1 MTHLHKGPDHVAR
14 TTISSG
20 AADDGPAQVGKAMVI
35 VPRRKTGRWVTALVV
50 LAVVAYLVY
59 SFAASP
65 NIAWP
70 TVLTYLTWPTILQGA
85 GYTVVLTI
93 ATQAAGIIGGILLA
107 TMRLSG
113 NVVFKAIASG
123 YIWFFRGT
131 PLLIQIIFWFNI
143 AIVFPRLG
151 IGIPF
156 TNIGLSVPT
165 NSLVTATV
173 AAFLALGLN
182 EAAYMAEIVRGGIMS
197 VDRGQTEA
205 AQSIGMRP
213 LQAFMS
219 IILPQTIR
227 VILPATGNQF
237 IGMLKSTSL
246 VSVIAA
252 PDLMTNA
259 QNIYSQNY
267 LTVELLIV
275 AAIWYLIMTTIATL
289 VQSRIER
296 RYNVSLSGT
305 SRESRVVRAI
315 TARIRTVRTN
325 S

>member
-1 MTHLHKGPDHVAR
+1 MQPPTKPDDSPRA
-14 TTISSG
+14 TSS
-20 AADDGPAQVGKAMVI
+20 ADNDASEALVI
-35 VPRRKTGRWVTALVV
+35 VPRRRVGTWILALVV
-50 LAVVAYLVY
+50 LLAVVYVVY
-59 SFAASP
+59 SFATSP
-65 NIAWP
+65 NISWS
-70 TVLTYLTWPTILQGA
+70 VVRQYLTWGTILKGVRFTVLLTLATQGA
-85 GYTVVLTI
+85 GV
-93 ATQAAGIIGGILLA
+93 IGGIVLA
-107 TMRLSG
+107 SMRLSG
-113 NVVFKAIASG
+113 NIVFQAISSA

-143 AIVFPRLG
+143 AIVFPRVHV
-151 IGIPF
+151 GIPF
-156 TNIGLSVPT
+156 TGVEWNATT
-165 NSLVTATV
+165 NSVVTATL
-173 AAFLALGLN
+173 AAFLALALN

-197 VDRGQTEA
+197 LDRGQTEA

-213 LQAFMS
+213 LQAFMY
-219 IILPQTIR
+219 IILPQTVR

-275 AAIWYLIMTTIATL
+275 ASIWYLIMTTIATL
-289 VQSRIER
+289 IQSRIER
-296 RYNVSLSGT
+296 RYNVSLVGGNRQ
-305 SRESRVVRAI
+305 SRLLRAV
-315 TARIRTVRTN
+315 TDRLARQN

>member
-1 MTHLHKGPDHVAR
+1 MTHPSTSPNDMAHTTEDGDIPAR
-14 TTISSG
+14 SR
-20 AADDGPAQVGKAMVI
+20 APMVV
-35 VPRRKTGRWVTALVV
+35 VPQRRIGRWILAFIVLVV
-50 LAVVAYLVY
+50 TLFTVY

-70 TVLTYLTWPTILQGA
+70 TVLRYLTWPTIIQGA
-85 GYTVVLTI
+85 GYTVVLTF
-93 ATQAAGIIGGILLA
+93 ATQLAGTIGGIVLA
-107 TMRLSG
+107 TMRLSK
-113 NVVFKAIASG
+113 NPVFQAIASA

-151 IGIPF
+151 ISIPF
-156 TNIGLSVPT
+156 TNIGWTADT
-165 NSLVTATV
+165 NAIVTATA
-173 AAFLALGLN
+173 AAFLALALN

-213 LQAFMS
+213 LPAFML

-237 IGMLKSTSL
+237 IGMLKATSL

-275 AAIWYLIMTTIATL
+275 AAIWYLIMTTIATFI
-289 VQSRIER
+289 QSRIER
-296 RYNVSLSGT
+296 RYNVSLSGGN
-305 SRESRVVRAI
+305 RESRVVKALMDRLG
-315 TARIRTVRTN
+315 RQK

>member
-1 MTHLHKGPDHVAR
+1 MHPR
-14 TTISSG
+14 TKPEDVREATR
-20 AADDGPAQVGKAMVI
+20 PANSDVSEALII
-35 VPRRKTGRWVTALVV
+35 VPRRRVGRWILA
-50 LAVVAYLVY
+50 LAVLTAVVYVVY

-65 NIAWP
+65 NINWP
-70 TVLTYLTWPTILQGA
+70 VVRHYLTARTIIQGARYTIL
-85 GYTVVLTI
+85 LTL
-93 ATQAAGIIGGILLA
+93 ATQAAGIIGGIILA
-107 TMRLSG
+107 SMRLSK
-113 NVVFKAIASG
+113 NVVFQSISSA

-131 PLLIQIIFWFNI
+131 PLLIQIIFWYNI
-143 AIVFPRLG
+143 AIVFPRVRL
-151 IGIPF
+151 GIPF
-156 TNIGLSVPT
+156 TGIQWSEST
-165 NSLVTATV
+165 NTLVTATL

-182 EAAYMAEIVRGGIMS
+182 EAAYMAEIVRGGIIS

-213 LQAFMS
+213 LQAFMF

-246 VSVIAA
+246 VSIIAA

-275 AAIWYLIMTTIATL
+275 AALWYLVMTTVATL
-289 VQSRIER
+289 IQSRIER
-296 RYNVSLSGT
+296 RYNVSLVGRNRQ
-305 SRESRVVRAI
+305 SRLARAV
-315 TARIRTVRTN
+315 TARLNRQN

>member
-1 MTHLHKGPDHVAR
+1 MTHLHKGPNNVAR
-14 TTISSG
+14 TTISSDN
-20 AADDGPAQVGKAMVI
+20 ANEASPHASEAMAI
-35 VPRRKTGRWVTALVV
+35 VPRRQTGRWILAIVV
-50 LAVVAYLVY
+50 LAVVTYVVY

-70 TVLTYLTWPTILQGA
+70 TVVTYLTWPTILRGA

-113 NVVFKAIASG
+113 NLVFQAIASA

-143 AIVFPRLG
+143 AIVFPR
-151 IGIPF
+151 IGISIPF
-156 TNIGLSVPT
+156 AGIDWTAST
-165 NSLVTATV
+165 NSIVTATV

-213 LQAFMS
+213 LRAFTS

-259 QNIYSQNY
+259 QNIYAQNY

-275 AAIWYLIMTTIATL
+275 AAIWYLIMTTIAT
-289 VQSRIER
+289 VIQSRIER
-296 RYNVSLSGT
+296 RYNVSLSGR
-305 SRESRVVRAI
+305 SRESRVVKVI
-315 TARIRTVRTN
+315 TDRIRIVRSN
-325 S
+325 F

>member
-1 MTHLHKGPDHVAR
+1 MNQTDTHLGWRNSRA
-14 TTISSG
+14 SG
-20 AADDGPAQVGKAMVI
+20 GSPEAMQV
-35 VPRRKTGRWVTALVV
+35 VPRRRTGRWVLALVV
-50 LAVVAYLVY
+50 FAIAAFIIA

-65 NIAWP
+65 NISWP
-70 TVLTYLTWPTILQGA
+70 VVLEYMVWPSILEGA
-85 GYTVVLTI
+85 VYTVVLTI
-93 ATQAAGIIGGILLA
+93 ATQAAGTVGGVILA

-113 NVVFKAIASG
+113 NVVLQAIASA

-143 AIVFPRLG
+143 AIVFPRIG
-151 IGIPF
+151 VGIPF
-156 TNIGLSVPT
+156 TDIEWSVST
-165 NSLVTATV
+165 NVVVTVTV

-197 VDRGQTEA
+197 VDKGQSEA
-205 AQSIGMRP
+205 AQSLGMRP
-213 LQAFMS
+213 LRAFMS

-252 PDLMTNA
+252 PDLMTRA
-259 QNIYSQNY
+259 QDIYSQNY

-275 AAIWYLIMTTIATL
+275 AAAWYLIMTTIATAI
-289 VQSRIER
+289 QSRIER
-296 RYNVSLSGT
+296 RYNVSLVGSSPESGL
-305 SRESRVVRAI
+305 VRAV
-315 TARIRTVRTN
+315 TGRIRLPRAAR
-325 S
+325 

>member
-1 MTHLHKGPDHVAR
+1 MKRLDMNLEGAGGHAP
-14 TTISSG
+14 SS
-20 AADDGPAQVGKAMVI
+20 PREAMEI
-35 VPRRKTGRWVTALVV
+35 VPRRRIGRWVLASAV
-50 LAVVAYLVY
+50 LAVTAFVVY

-65 NIAWP
+65 NISWP
-70 TVLTYLTWPTILQGA
+70 VVLEYMVWPSILEGA
-85 GYTVVLTI
+85 VYTVVLTI
-93 ATQAAGIIGGILLA
+93 ATQAAGTVGGVILA

-113 NVVFKAIASG
+113 NVVLQSIAAAF
-123 YIWFFRGT
+123 IWFFRGT

-151 IGIPF
+151 VGDWSVS
-156 TNIGLSVPT
+156 TNEV
-165 NSLVTATV
+165 VTVTV

-197 VDRGQTEA
+197 VDMGQTEA
-205 AQSIGMRP
+205 AQSLGMRP
-213 LQAFMS
+213 LRAFMS

-252 PDLMTNA
+252 PDLMTRA
-259 QNIYSQNY
+259 QDIYSQNY

-275 AAIWYLIMTTIATL
+275 AAAWYLIMTSIATAI
-289 VQSRIER
+289 QSRIER
-296 RYNVSLSGT
+296 RYNVSLTAGS
-305 SRESRVVRAI
+305 SPESRFVRVLTGAI
-315 TARIRTVRTN
+315 RLPRSAR
-325 S
+325 

>member
-1 MTHLHKGPDHVAR
+1 MKRLD
-14 TTISSG
+14 INLEG
-20 AADDGPAQVGKAMVI
+20 AGNHAPSPPREAMEI
-35 VPRRKTGRWVTALVV
+35 VPRRRIGRWVLASAV
-50 LAVVAYLVY
+50 LAVTAFVVY

-65 NIAWP
+65 NISWP
-70 TVLTYLTWPTILQGA
+70 VVLEYMVWPSILEGA
-85 GYTVVLTI
+85 VYTVVLTI
-93 ATQAAGIIGGILLA
+93 ATQAAGTVGGVILA

-113 NVVFKAIASG
+113 NVVLQSIAAAF
-123 YIWFFRGT
+123 IWFFRGT

-151 IGIPF
+151 MGDWSVS
-156 TNIGLSVPT
+156 TNDV
-165 NSLVTATV
+165 VTVTV

-197 VDRGQTEA
+197 VDKGQTEA
-205 AQSIGMRP
+205 AQSLGMRP
-213 LQAFMS
+213 LRAFMS

-252 PDLMTNA
+252 PDLMTRA
-259 QNIYSQNY
+259 QDIYSQNY

-275 AAIWYLIMTTIATL
+275 AAAWYLIMTSIATAI
-289 VQSRIER
+289 QSRIER
-296 RYNVSLSGT
+296 RYNVSLAAGS
-305 SRESRVVRAI
+305 SPESRFVRVLTGAI
-315 TARIRTVRTN
+315 RLPRSAR
-325 S
+325 

>member
-1 MTHLHKGPDHVAR
+1 MAESHDDPVQ
-14 TTISSG
+14 
-20 AADDGPAQVGKAMVI
+20 ADKPSIHDREGMVI
-35 VPRRKTGRWVTALVV
+35 VPRRRVGRWI
-50 LAVVAYLVY
+50 LAVVVLVLVLYVVY

-65 NIAWP
+65 NISWT
-70 TVLTYLTWPTILQGA
+70 TVVKYLTWGTILQGA

-93 ATQAAGIIGGILLA
+93 ATQAAGIVGGILLA

-113 NVVFKAIASG
+113 NVVFQAIASA

-131 PLLIQIIFWFNI
+131 PLLIQIIFWYNI

-156 TNIGLSVPT
+156 TNIEWSVST
-165 NSLVTATV
+165 NSIVTVTV

-182 EAAYMAEIVRGGIMS
+182 EAAYMGEIVRGGIMS

-213 LQAFMS
+213 IQAFMS

-275 AAIWYLIMTTIATL
+275 AAIWYLIMTTIAT
-289 VQSRIER
+289 VIQSRIER
-296 RYNVSLSGT
+296 RYNVSLAGH
-305 SRESRVVRAI
+305 SRESRVVRVI
-315 TARIRTVRTN
+315 TDRIRTVR
-325 S
+325 SPS

>member
-1 MTHLHKGPDHVAR
+1 MHLHTKPNGAPKPA
-14 TTISSG
+14 TSS
-20 AADDGPAQVGKAMVI
+20 DDLSQASAHASEAMVI
-35 VPRRKTGRWVTALVV
+35 VPRRQFGRWILALVV
-50 LAVVAYLVY
+50 LVAVVYVLY

-65 NIAWP
+65 NISWSI
-70 TVLTYLTWPTILQGA
+70 VRNYLTWPTILQGA
-85 GYTVVLTI
+85 RYTVLLTL
-93 ATQAAGIIGGILLA
+93 ATQAAGIVGGTVLA
-107 TMRLSG
+107 AMRLSG
-113 NVVFKAIASG
+113 NVVFRAISSA

-131 PLLIQIIFWFNI
+131 PLLIQIIFWYNI
-143 AIVFPRLG
+143 AIVFPRVRL
-151 IGIPF
+151 GIPF
-156 TNIGLSVPT
+156 TGIEWSAET
-165 NSLVTATV
+165 NSIVTATM

-182 EAAYMAEIVRGGIMS
+182 EAAYMAEIVRGGMMS

-237 IGMLKSTSL
+237 IGMLKTTSL

-259 QNIYSQNY
+259 EHIYAQNF

-289 VQSRIER
+289 IQSRIER
-296 RYNVSLSGT
+296 RYNVSLVG
-305 SRESRVVRAI
+305 RNRQSRVLRRI
-315 TARIRTVRTN
+315 TDRLARQN